1 MDTHDRSETSGGAVK
16 DDDHQVFQHRIDV
29 GVHECNRLRV
39 VQRFN
44 SEAGFGLI
52 TPDDGGPDLFVHVSE
67 VIGAGPLV
75 LEAGQRVSYR
85 VGGTS
90 LGPQVESV
98 HVLA

>member
-1 MDTHDRSETSGGAVK
+1 MMTTRHFDIESMLQSISS
-16 DDDHQVFQHRIDV
+16 IDY
-29 GVHECNRLRV
+29 GV

-67 VIGAGPLV
+67 VVGLG

-85 VGGTS
+85 VGGGR
-90 LGPQVESV
+90 LGPQAESV

>member
-1 MDTHDRSETSGGAVK
+1 MMLTKHFDIASMLQSMNS
-16 DDDHQVFQHRIDV
+16 IDY
-29 GVHECNRLRV
+29 GV

-67 VIGAGPLV
+67 VVGAR
-75 LEAGQRVSYR
+75 LEAGRRVSYR
-85 VGGTS
+85 VGES
-90 LGPQVESV
+90 PLGPYAQSV

>member
-1 MDTHDRSETSGGAVK
+1 MTITKHFDIESMLESMNA
-16 DDDHQVFQHRIDV
+16 IDY
-29 GVHECNRLRV
+29 GV

-67 VIGAGPLV
+67 VVGEGPCVL

-85 VGGTS
+85 VGGTQ
-90 LGPQVESV
+90 LGPQAESV
-98 HVLA
+98 HVLGAAVRS

>member
-1 MDTHDRSETSGGAVK
+1 MLENMNA
-16 DDDHQVFQHRIDV
+16 IDY
-29 GVHECNRLRV
+29 GF

-67 VIGAGPLV
+67 VVGDGPCV
-75 LEAGQRVSYR
+75 LESGQRVSYR
-85 VGGTS
+85 IGRTQ
-90 LGPQVESV
+90 LGPQAESV

>member
-1 MDTHDRSETSGGAVK
+1 MMITKHFDIESILQSMNA
-16 DDDHQVFQHRIDV
+16 IDY
-29 GVHECNRLRV
+29 GV

-52 TPDDGGPDLFVHVSE
+52 TPDDGGPDLFVHVTE
-67 VIGAGPLV
+67 VVGDK

-85 VGGTS
+85 VGGS
-90 LGPQVESV
+90 PLGPRAESV